1 MSLVEPSRTH
11 PCIISSLSLFAWCH
25 IGFRD
30 PNEKVF
36 QVELT
41 KEIVRDYQY
50 PFARHCCFLTYLYLI
65 WIKALNQIGFLIAL
79 ALAFDYI
86 LQICLCPRLLNR
98 EYLNRLDL
106 YRQNV
111 WTCKVPG
118 KSKLT
123 YKEALIIWTQQYSSC
138 LLLWG
143 WPFMTWAPPSRCLS
157 WTACSASTRARCVCV
172 CACTHARV
180 LVCLCPDHI

>member
-1 MSLVEPSRTH
+1 
-11 PCIISSLSLFAWCH
+11 
-25 IGFRD
+25 
-30 PNEKVF
+30 VF

-50 PFARHCCFLTYLYLI
+50 SFACYCCYLTFLYMI

-79 ALAFDYI
+79 TLGFDYI
-86 LQICLCPRLLNR
+86 LEICLCPRLLNR

-111 WTCKVPG
+111 WICKVSG

-123 YKEALIIWTQQYSSC
+123 YKEALVIWTQHYSSC
-138 LLLWG
+138 LLQWDRL
-143 WPFMTWAPPSRCLS
+143 FVTRAPPNRCTS
-157 WTACSASTRARCVCV
+157 WMACSASTRARCVCV
-172 CACTHARV
+172 CCTHTSV
-180 LVCLCPDHI
+180 LVCLCIEHI